1 MLKYLVVLFTLFT
14 ALPAQAGI
22 IVYENNFESGSAG
35 SAITGVRN
43 IVSSQ
48 GYSAVGFG
56 SRFLHNA
63 TGSSGAPVATT
74 ITLTNLPEHDS
85 VNIGFLLALIDS
97 WDGNNSTFGPDRL
110 QIRLDGSLILN
121 EIFPTSS
128 VISPFRTSSA
138 NYGFNG
144 SFPDRAYN
152 FNAFPSFTNTAHSSP
167 NLTLSFVAAG
177 SGYQGGTDESYA
189 IDNISISVNPLIT
202 VPEPGTFGVLGLGL
216 IGLFRR
222 RMFS

>member
-1 MLKYLVVLFTLFT
+1 MLKRLALFCTLF
-14 ALPAQAGI
+14 ALPAQASI
-22 IVYENNFESGSAG
+22 IVYENDFESGNAG
-35 SAITGVRN
+35 SAITGVRS
-43 IVSSQ
+43 VVGTQ

-56 SRFLHNA
+56 TRFLHN
-63 TGSSGAPVATT
+63 TSGSSSAPIATT
-74 ITLTNLPEHDS
+74 INLTNLPEHDS

-97 WDGNNSTFGPDRL
+97 WDGNNATFGPDIL

-128 VISPFRTSSA
+128 AIQSALTSA
-138 NYGFNG
+138 TNLGFNT
-144 SFPDRAYN
+144 SFPDRAYD
-152 FNAFPSFTNTAHSSP
+152 FNAFPSFTNIAHTADS
-167 NLTLSFVAAG
+167 LTLSFIAAG

-202 VPEPGTFGVLGLGL
+202 VPEPGMFGVLGIGL

-222 RMFS
+222 RLFS